1 MATDLPTQ
9 VLQAVGNA
17 SSLPLMSTDA
27 FPGVESSV
35 LKGALDSLNSREM
48 VVYKTIDREEAV
60 LTDEAQ
66 SIVNDGSHEAKVY
79 EAVCGALGG
88 LKISELPV
96 CTLSRGE
103 RGGRN
108 QVIVLIEGVETRW
121 REYSEGWAGESIEGG
136 MD

>member
-1 MATDLPTQ
+1 MATDLLTQ

-27 FPGVESSV
+27 FPGVESLV
-35 LKGALDSLNSREM
+35 LKGALDSLSSREM
-48 VVYKTIDREEAV
+48 VVYKTIDHEEAV

-96 CTLSRGE
+96 CGFTLS
-103 RGGRN
+103 
-108 QVIVLIEGVETRW
+108 
-121 REYSEGWAGESIEGG
+121 EGG
-136 MD
+136 GIK